1 MDIKV
6 NAEWRNV
13 MIIDAHAHL
22 SKEPKYLD
30 RIVNSGA
37 IEQVWLMD
45 VSFYGN
51 RPVSTL
57 GWIVASPEEIL
68 KVAKR
73 YKGFFIP
80 FGYLDFRKEPE
91 IVDKLYEKGFIGL
104 KAIRPPK
111 PYNDPSYF
119 PYYEKAQELKMPIL
133 FHTGQIAADT
143 QEVVGENLSLG
154 PMNMRPMMLETIA
167 SAFPSLTIIGAHLG
181 TPPWF
186 EEAFNAVRTCPNVYY
201 DFSGLAYEDFIQWF
215 IKHLDQKCAGGKY
228 TTDKI
233 LFAIDSLYGRKDK
246 NGHILKEAKFKEKLI
261 RNVGYNYRW
270 GEDVEKILRTNAKKI
285 MAKCQNT

>member
-1 MDIKV
+1 
-6 NAEWRNV
+6 

-22 SKEPKYLD
+22 SKEPEDLD
-30 RIVNSGA
+30 RIVNSGV

-45 VSFYGN
+45 ISFYGD
-51 RPVSTL
+51 RPVSHL

-68 KVAKR
+68 KAAKT

-80 FGYLDFRKEPE
+80 FGYLDFRKGPE

-111 PYNDPSYF
+111 PYDDPSYF

-133 FHTGQIAADT
+133 FHTGGIVADT
-143 QEVVGENLSLG
+143 QKVVGKGLSLG
-154 PMNMRPMMLETIA
+154 PMNMKPMMLGAIA
-167 SAFPSLTIIGAHLG
+167 SNFPSLTIIGAHLG

-186 EEAFNAVRTCPNVYY
+186 EEAFEVVRYHPNIYY
-201 DFSGLAYEDFIQWF
+201 DFSGLPCENFIQFF
-215 IKHLDQKCAGGKY
+215 IKHLDRKCAGGKY

-233 LFAIDSLYGRKDK
+233 LFAIDNLYGRKDK
-246 NGHILKEAKFKEKLI
+246 HDHILESVEFTEKLI

-270 GEDVEKILRTNAKKI
+270 GEDVEKILRLNAKKI
-285 MAKCQNT
+285 MDKILKGRGK